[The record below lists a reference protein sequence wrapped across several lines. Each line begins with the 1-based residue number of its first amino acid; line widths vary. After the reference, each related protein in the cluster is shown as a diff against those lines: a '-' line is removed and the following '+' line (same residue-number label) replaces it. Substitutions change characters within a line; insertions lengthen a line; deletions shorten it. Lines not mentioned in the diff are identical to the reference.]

1 MKISELLKK
10 YIDEIVEMYDDC
22 DLEELPE
29 EQKEDLMILIHRAS
43 LMIVTE
49 LSEEWRWNFINFYL
63 YLTLLIVTRK
73 NNILYK
79 SSGELELLYL
89 FKKLGSHKVTKV
101 NFYTKSNSLVIF
113 VKKWFKGMI
122 WKKDQLQKKN

>member
-22 DLEELPE
+22 GLEELSE
-29 EQKEDLMILIHRAS
+29 EQKEELMILIHRAS

-49 LSEEWRWNFINFYL
+49 LSEEWRWNFINFYR
-63 YLTLLIVTRK
+63 YLTLLMFTVKDKK

-89 FKKLGSHKVTKV
+89 FKKLGS
-101 NFYTKSNSLVIF
+101 Y
-113 VKKWFKGMI
+113 
-122 WKKDQLQKKN
+122 